1 MVLYLLLISIKKD
14 LLMFNNLKSLKIL
27 QSDTSMMQLVRT
39 YIVGAI
45 NLVIGLT
52 LTYLFQFFV
61 LTFIKFPLRTYLTNV
76 FAFLIG
82 VIISYYL
89 SRRVIFKFSFFG
101 GKLKEFLH
109 FSYTNLISLFVPN
122 LIWFIINYIN
132 DALQKDELWFLLI
145 TILINGAILPIKYL
159 IYKFFVF
166 KDSL

>member
-1 MVLYLLLISIKKD
+1 MLNKLKSIK
-14 LLMFNNLKSLKIL
+14 II
-27 QSDTSMMQLVRT
+27 QSNTSFVQLIRT

-45 NLVIGLT
+45 NLVLGLS

-61 LTFIKFPLRTYLTNV
+61 LTFIEFPLRTYVTNV
-76 FAFLIG
+76 LSFFIG
-82 VIISYYL
+82 VVISYYL
-89 SRRVIFKFSFFG
+89 SRRIIFKFSFFG
-101 GKLKEFLH
+101 GKLKEFLN

-122 LIWFIINYIN
+122 LIWYAINFMN

-145 TILINGAILPIKYL
+145 TVLINGAILPIKYL

>member
-1 MVLYLLLISIKKD
+1 
-14 LLMFNNLKSLKIL
+14 MFNKIKALKIF
-27 QSDTSMMQLVRT
+27 QSDASIMQLVRT

-45 NLVIGLT
+45 NLTVGLT
-52 LTYLFQFFV
+52 LTYIFQFFV
-61 LTFIKFPLRTYLTNV
+61 LTFIEFPLRTYLTNV

-82 VIISYYL
+82 VVIAYYL
-89 SRRVIFKFSFFG
+89 SRRIIFKLSFLG
-101 GKLKEFLH
+101 GKIKEFLN
-109 FSYTNLISLFVPN
+109 FSYTNLISLFAPN
-122 LIWFIINYIN
+122 LIWFIINFIN